1 MPFLRSVGMLHIKIY
16 DPRLQVF
23 QCTTVTG
30 DVKCPGF
37 GCHNALTQLHR
48 LPLSVQARIEMLI
61 VPTDVTGLTAGA
73 RDVLRYDTK
82 NHVKLKAA
90 ASRFT

>member
-1 MPFLRSVGMLHIKIY
+1 MLHIKIY

-73 RDVLRYDTK
+73 RDVLRFDTK
-82 NHVKLKAA
+82 NGGQFRPAA
-90 ASRFT
+90 KRFK